1 MRRSPCIAAAPGAA
15 IVVVDTA
22 LAFALGNSSV
32 FVPLLVIGPL
42 VAAALAS
49 PRCTLGVAVLAVACA
64 VPLGLAD
71 DSVFSAEH
79 IGEMTVVAA
88 GGALAVLAA
97 AGRRRYEEALVTER
111 AARRRSDFVARAG
124 ELLEAPP
131 EPEAMLRE
139 IVRMAVPYMAEL
151 CIVDLVHDG
160 ELGETT
166 AYATDPR
173 TLDMLHASRTRYP
186 LDAGGPHPVAVAA
199 RTGRPHLQHEI
210 GTERLRAFAVD
221 EDHLKLMQGAG
232 YATSLAVPLIARG
245 RTIGVL
251 SFMRFGGAPRYDDTD
266 AELASE
272 VARRAALA
280 LDNARLF
287 AELSRT
293 EGQLEAVLAN
303 LAAAVT
309 VQAPDGTL
317 VYVNQAAA
325 EMMGCSSPDEVLA
338 MPLAELLDAF
348 VILDEDGRPYDLARP
363 PRPARAR
370 RRGAAP
376 GAHAH
381 DRQGHRRGALG
392 GDQGDAGAR
401 RARRR
406 RARGQHHR
414 GRHRRAPG
422 RAPAALPLGGEHA
435 RLLLAGHRRHARQG
449 RGRGG
454 ARAGRLVLRRR
465 ARRARRRAAR
475 GDGLGRGRP
484 RWAGPDARRDVD
496 GRRRPRLARARAAHR
511 APGADRRLRRG
522 RGARMG
528 RWRRGAG
535 GGAARQSGR
544 ARRWSSRSPPATAS
558 SAS

>member
-1 MRRSPCIAAAPGAA
+1 MG
-15 IVVVDTA
+15 
-22 LAFALGNSSV
+22 LGDNS
-32 FVPLLVIGPL
+32 LL
-42 VAAALAS
+42 
-49 PRCTLGVAVLAVACA
+49 
-64 VPLGLAD
+64 
-71 DSVFSAEH
+71 SAEH

-97 AGRRRYEEALVTER
+97 AGRGRYEEALVTER

-173 TLDMLHASRTRYP
+173 TLEMLLESRTRYP
-186 LDAGGPHPVAVAA
+186 LDAAGPHPVAVAA

-221 EDHLKLMQGAG
+221 DEHLRLMLGAG

-287 AELSRT
+287 AELRRT
-293 EGQLEAVLAN
+293 EGQLEAVLTN

-309 VQAPDGTL
+309 VQAPDGSV

-325 EMMGCSSPDEVLA
+325 EMMGCSSPDEMLA
-338 MPLAELLDAF
+338 TPLAELLDAF
-348 VILDEDGRPYDLARP
+348 VILDEDGRPFDLRNLPGRHAL
-363 PRPARAR
+363 AGEDRAR
-370 RRGAAP
+370 RSRT
-376 GAHAH
+376 
-381 DRQGHRRGALG
+381 RSSRR
-392 GDQGDAGAR
+392 
-401 RARRR
+401 
-406 RARGQHHR
+406 
-414 GRHRRAPG
+414 PG
-422 RAPAALPLGGEHA
+422 RST
-435 RLLLAGHRRHARQG
+435 G
-449 RGRGG
+449 R
-454 ARAGRLVLRRR
+454 
-465 ARRARRRAAR
+465 
-475 GDGLGRGRP
+475 
-484 RWAGPDARRDVD
+484 
-496 GRRRPRLARARAAHR
+496 
-511 APGADRRLRRG
+511 
-522 RGARMG
+522 
-528 RWRRGAG
+528 
-535 GGAARQSGR
+535 
-544 ARRWSSRSPPATAS
+544 
-558 SAS
+558 